1 MLFTNNEEIE
11 VQKLRSEVRQEQIA
25 QAALNLVAS
34 RGMSGLNMVGL
45 AREVGLVPSAI
56 YRHFKSKGQVLDAV
70 LDLVHEG
77 LASNV
82 REVQKSGGNT
92 LELLRQL
99 FMLHIRLI
107 QVYQALPRILF
118 SDEIY
123 GGHPER
129 KAKLHQVITSYLD
142 EVAGIVR
149 QGQQNDQIR
158 RDISSKI
165 VAVMFL
171 GLIQPLVILFHLSDG
186 GFDVNKHIEGA
197 WPIFVDAIKVR

>member
-99 FMLHIRLI
+99 LMLHIRLI

>member
-1 MLFTNNEEIE
+1 
-11 VQKLRSEVRQEQIA
+11 
-25 QAALNLVAS
+25 
-34 RGMSGLNMVGL
+34 MSGLNMVGL